1 MELAQQEIT
10 MKIDLIT
17 GFLGAG
23 KTTFIRQYAQ
33 FLMKR
38 GENICIL
45 ENDYGAVNVDMMF
58 LQDLLGD
65 KCELE
70 MVIGGDGYEAHRRR
84 FKTKLISMAM
94 TGYDRVLVEP
104 SGVFDVDEFFD
115 VLREEPLDRWY
126 SPGNVISIVSAVP
139 EGNLSEDA
147 RYLLASQIANAG
159 CVILSKV
166 GNASG
171 CDIEKTICL
180 LNEVMEEYRCSRR
193 FGDDVIIGDW
203 SRFDNTDFEKIV
215 SCGFHL
221 EDHIKH
227 QVEQENGFNSLFYF
241 YVKMGEEEFV
251 NTVRTIFHDPSCGDV
266 KRIKGFIRTEDG
278 RWIQINA
285 VPGKMEI
292 SERERG
298 QEALIIIG
306 EDLNR
311 EEIDKHFKNRAK
323 YHGEL

>member
-1 MELAQQEIT
+1 

-23 KTTFIRQYAQ
+23 KTTFIRLYAQ
-33 FLMKR
+33 FLIKR

-65 KCELE
+65 QCELE

-126 SPGNVISIVSAVP
+126 SPGNVISIVSARS
-139 EGNLSEDA
+139 EGNLSEDS
-147 RYLLASQIANAG
+147 RYLLASQTANAG
-159 CVILSKV
+159 CVILSKTQ
-166 GNASG
+166 NASEL
-171 CDIEKTICL
+171 DIRNTICL

-203 SRFDNTDFEKIV
+203 SNFGSTDFERIV
-215 SCGFHL
+215 SSGYRL

-227 QVEQENGFNSLFYF
+227 QVEQENGFKSLFYF
-241 YVKMGEEEFV
+241 YVTMGEQEFMDA
-251 NTVRTIFHDPSCGDV
+251 VRTIFSDPACGDI
-266 KRIKGFIRTEDG
+266 KRIKGFVKTDDG

-285 VPGKMEI
+285 VPGRVEF
-292 SERERG
+292 SERKRG

-306 EDLNR
+306 ENLHR
-311 EEIDKHFKNRAK
+311 EVIDKYFENRTR

>member
-1 MELAQQEIT
+1 

-23 KTTFIRQYAQ
+23 KTTFIRSYAKY
-33 FLMKR
+33 LMEQ
-38 GENICIL
+38 GLNICIL

-65 KCELE
+65 RCELE

-126 SPGNVISIVSAVP
+126 TPGNVIAVVNARSQEILSA
-139 EGNLSEDA
+139 EA
-147 RYLLASQIANAG
+147 RYLLVSQIANAG
-159 CVILSKV
+159 CVVLSKTQE
-166 GNASG
+166 ASSEE
-171 CDIEKTICL
+171 IENTIRL
-180 LNEVMEEYRCSRR
+180 LNDVMEEHLCTRR
-193 FGDDVIIGDW
+193 FGQEVITKDW
-203 SRFDNTDFEKIV
+203 SAFTDRDYERIS
-215 SCGFHL
+215 SCGYRL
-221 EDHIKH
+221 EDHVKY
-227 QVEQENGFNSLFYF
+227 QVEQENGYTSLFYF
-241 YVKMGEEEFV
+241 YVNMTKAQLEE
-251 NTVRTIFHDPSCGDV
+251 TACDILKDPECGNV
-266 KRIKGFIRTEDG
+266 HRIKGFVQEKDG
-278 RWIQINA
+278 KWIQINA
-285 VPGKMEI
+285 VPGKIEI

-298 QEALIIIG
+298 QGALIVIG
-306 EDLNR
+306 ENLNR
-311 EEIDKHFKNRAK
+311 GRIDGFFEESAR